1 MYTTLRVCL
10 PTLIVHDER
19 LVVVGGDG
27 PGPDGPGLPHPGGPL
42 ARHGGQR
49 GRDGRDS
56 GQYQVLLGEKAE
68 KVVRSLK
75 VHNNLNALMGNSQ
88 TISMILLIK

>member
-10 PTLIVHDER
+10 LTLIVHDER
-19 LVVVGGDG
+19 LVSVAGDD

-56 GQYQVLLGEKAE
+56 GQYQLLS
-68 KVVRSLK
+68 R
-75 VHNNLNALMGNSQ
+75 
-88 TISMILLIK
+88 I

>member
-1 MYTTLRVCL
+1 MYITLRVCL
-10 PTLIVHDER
+10 RTLIVHDER
-19 LVVVGGDG
+19 LVVVAGDG

-56 GQYQVLLGEKAE
+56 GQYQLLSRNLDHVIRGGGRESC
-68 KVVRSLK
+68 KVT
-75 VHNNLNALMGNSQ
+75 AGSQ
-88 TISMILLIK
+88 